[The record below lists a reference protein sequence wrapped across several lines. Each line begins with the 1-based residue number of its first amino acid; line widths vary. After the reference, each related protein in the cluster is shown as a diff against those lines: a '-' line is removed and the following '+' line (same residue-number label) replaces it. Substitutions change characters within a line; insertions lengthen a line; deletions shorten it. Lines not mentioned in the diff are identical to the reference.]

1 VIAFIA
7 SIGFLVGEFF
17 FDQMSSVKSRKH
29 FVIADL
35 AFSGFWTVAYI
46 FSFLT
51 MLFEW
56 TQSKD
61 PESGFGQGSVRTA
74 IVCSF
79 LSIYA
84 WGGCALFS
92 LRRYK
97 QGFEAAF
104 IEEGNEDYHQSDPP
118 FQSQSADYVQY

>member
-1 VIAFIA
+1 
-7 SIGFLVGEFF
+7 
-17 FDQMSSVKSRKH
+17 M
-29 FVIADL
+29 
-35 AFSGFWTVAYI
+35 AYI

-84 WGGCALFS
+84 WVSMAIKILVMNDFVYS
-92 LRRYK
+92 K
-97 QGFEAAF
+97 M
-104 IEEGNEDYHQSDPP
+104 N
-118 FQSQSADYVQY
+118 